1 MWLPVASERGWLIV
15 TRDHNIREHPA
26 ERRLVR
32 ETGARMV
39 ALSGEDSRYT
49 WEQLEL
55 LMVRWRRIEALLE
68 EPGPF
73 IYLATRSRFKPLD
86 LAF

>member
-1 MWLPVASERGWLIV
+1 MWLPAVTERGWLII
-15 TRDHNIREHPA
+15 TRDHNIRENPA

-49 WEQLEL
+49 WDQLEL
-55 LMVRWRRIEALLE
+55 LMVRWRRVEALLQE
-68 EPGPF
+68 SGPF
-73 IYLATRSRFKPLD
+73 IYLATRSRFMPLD
-86 LAF
+86 LDI